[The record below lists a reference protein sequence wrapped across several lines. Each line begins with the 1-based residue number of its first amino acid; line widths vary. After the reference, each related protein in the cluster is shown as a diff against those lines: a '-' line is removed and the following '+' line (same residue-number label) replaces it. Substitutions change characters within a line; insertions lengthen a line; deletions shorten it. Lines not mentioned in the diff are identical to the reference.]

1 MPPQDIKKERKDL
14 YSPAHTAPALVDAPP
29 LQFLMIDG
37 QGSPDDN
44 PVYEDAIG
52 ALYSVAYTLR
62 FALKAQGIEFV
73 VAPLEGLWW
82 ADDPAAFALQDK
94 ARWRW
99 TMMLWAP
106 DAVTPA
112 QVEAAIA
119 QAASKKGALPQ
130 ARQVRLETF
139 HEGLSAQI
147 LHIGPYA
154 QEGETI
160 ARLHAY
166 IAAQGCAPAGKH
178 HEIYLGDPR
187 RVAPEK
193 LKTIIRQ
200 PVQRM

>member
-14 YSPAHTAPALVDAPP
+14 YSPANTAPTLVDAPP

-44 PVYEDAIG
+44 PTYEEAIG
-52 ALYSVAYTLR
+52 ALYSAAYTLK

-73 VAPLEGLWW
+73 VAPLQGLWW

-94 ARWRW
+94 ARWLW
-99 TMMLWAP
+99 TMMLWVP
-106 DAVTPA
+106 DAATPA
-112 QVEAAIA
+112 QAEAAIA
-119 QAASKKGALPQ
+119 QAARKKGASPQ
-130 ARQVRLETF
+130 VRQVRLETF
-139 HEGLSAQI
+139 HEGLSAQM

-154 QEGETI
+154 EEAETI
-160 ARLHAY
+160 QRLHAY
-166 IAAQGCAPAGKH
+166 IAAQGCTPAGKH

-200 PVQRM
+200 PVQRA